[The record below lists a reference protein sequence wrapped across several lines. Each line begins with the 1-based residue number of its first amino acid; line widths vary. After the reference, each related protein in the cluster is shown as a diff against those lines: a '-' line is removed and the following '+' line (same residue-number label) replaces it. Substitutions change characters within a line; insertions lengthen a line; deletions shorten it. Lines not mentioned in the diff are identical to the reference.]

1 MAPWAME
8 TSGGRAIGQ
17 EASPHKGNRDIEEMR
32 DSIYR
37 NDMMFRML
45 ELAILGLLMD
55 RDHHGYEIRTHLK
68 ERLGLAGSTSF
79 GSIYPA
85 INRLEREGLIEA
97 VASEGRL
104 GAFSTGSLSG
114 ERASLRSSRPSGG
127 LGRRGRKSYRITD
140 EGRKEFAE
148 RLADPATIEDARS
161 FSLRLALFRFCTPT
175 VRVLLLESRRVS
187 LMTRLREIRGDAS
200 NNELDTYARSV
211 MDHAAKAVELDL
223 AWIEEILAQEKSAG
237 TSSASN
243 IATEAK

>member
-1 MAPWAME
+1 MVVPW
-8 TSGGRAIGQ
+8 GRRLALARENGDLVEI
-17 EASPHKGNRDIEEMR
+17 HL
-32 DSIYR
+32 SIYR
-37 NDMMFRML
+37 NDMMIRML

-97 VASEGRL
+97 VAGEGRL

-114 ERASLRSSRPSGG
+114 ERASLRSSRPSAG

-175 VRVLLLESRRVS
+175 VRVLLLESRRVN

-237 TSSASN
+237 TSSATN

>member
-1 MAPWAME
+1 MHVSM
-8 TSGGRAIGQ
+8 
-17 EASPHKGNRDIEEMR
+17 
-32 DSIYR
+32 YR
-37 NDMMFRML
+37 YDMMVRML

-68 ERLGLAGSTSF
+68 ARLGLAGSTSF

-97 VASEGRL
+97 VPGEARL

-114 ERASLRSSRPSGG
+114 ERASLRSNRTSAG

-140 EGRKEFAE
+140 LGRREFAE
-148 RLADPATIEDARS
+148 RLADPATIEDSRS

-175 VRVLLLESRRVS
+175 VRVLLLESRRYN
-187 LMTRLREIRGDAS
+187 LMSRLREIRGDAS
-200 NNELDTYARSV
+200 NVELDTYARSV
-211 MDHAAKAVELDL
+211 MEHAARAVELDL

-237 TSSASN
+237 TSSATN